1 VLRVKTVWFKKEGE
15 RPAEEVATVLASTI
29 WRLADKTIDNL
40 SKANFDIITP
50 ERGFKIIGELT
61 CFLVHYVDRLA
72 FDRMDDARRQNLV
85 SAVGVRLAEI
95 MEQNILDF
103 TEGTLDPDYDY
114 QDGYIDLVNR
124 RMTDYSEF
132 EFPEN
137 KASYQALRFLSLMVR
152 EGMEKSD
159 QTWIQDQLMDIEV
172 PEMMGMVKKSMDG
185 FFPPPDSADK
195 A

>member
-1 VLRVKTVWFKKEGE
+1 MALRVKTVWFKKEGE

-29 WRLADKTIDNL
+29 WRLADKSIDNL

-61 CFLVHYVDRLA
+61 CFLAHYVDRLA
-72 FDRMDDARRQNLV
+72 FERMDDAKRQDLV

-103 TEGTLDPDYDY
+103 TGGKTDPDYDY
-114 QDGYIDLVNR
+114 QDGYIDLLNR
-124 RMTDYSEF
+124 RMGDYSEF
-132 EFPEN
+132 EFPED
-137 KASYQALRFLSLMVR
+137 KASFQALRFLSLMIR

-172 PEMMGMVKKSMDG
+172 PEMMGMVKKNMDG
-185 FFPPPDSADK
+185 FYPPGTSAG
-195 A
+195 